1 MELRRMKISD
11 LRFFNKVRKQSSQ
24 YLHDSTNFTI
34 EENINWFI
42 KYDPIYFILS
52 NDNQDIGYFRTSN
65 WNNNTVYLGLDI
77 EEEYR
82 GKGYARKAYNLMFD
96 YLKKQNISTIFLEV
110 LQTNKR
116 AIHIYE
122 SLGFEITEIKQFKT
136 TKSIK
141 MKLNIN
147 NDDRI

>member
-11 LRFFNKVRKQSSQ
+11 LKFFNRVRKESSQ

-77 EEEYR
+77 AGEYR

-141 MKLNIN
+141 MKLNIG
-147 NDDRI
+147 DT

>member
-24 YLHDSTNFTI
+24 YLHDSTNFTL

-77 EEEYR
+77 AEEYR

>member
-11 LRFFNKVRKQSSQ
+11 LKFFNSVRKESSQ

-77 EEEYR
+77 AGEYR

-141 MKLNIN
+141 MKLNIG
-147 NDDRI
+147 DT